1 MSQPLRISASI
12 FLYLGCCFESD
23 VVDTVVG
30 EAVVA
35 VDVVIT
41 VVGEAVVLNL
51 MLLILSLV
59 MLLLQLMLLVLSL
72 VRLFLL
78 QLMLLILLLLFSL
91 LLMSRSSNLILA
103 FRRKTFLD
111 GIIYSIIP
119 FFEKQCDQIG
129 LFSKGAGDKIVFQK

>member
-1 MSQPLRISASI
+1 
-12 FLYLGCCFESD
+12 
-23 VVDTVVG
+23 
-30 EAVVA
+30 
-35 VDVVIT
+35 
-41 VVGEAVVLNL
+41 

-59 MLLLQLMLLVLSL
+59 RLLLQLMLLVLSL
-72 VRLFLL
+72 VRLFLQLMLLILSLLRMFLL